1 MAIQTLTDL
10 FLVAAGRT
18 KADCLL
24 HKEGGKFV
32 PISTAELVERVRGLA
47 KALSDLGVR
56 RGDRVALMAEN
67 GPHWPTVDFAVLAIG
82 AAHVP
87 IYPTL
92 LPEQAAYIV
101 QDSSAKVLLV
111 QGAERLQGLLEHRA
125 EMASVEHVV
134 AIGCEPPA
142 GARGF
147 VDLIESGRGWSQADL
162 EAECRQAKPQDL
174 ATLIY
179 TSGTTGN
186 PKGVMLSHGNIAS
199 NIVNALERLDIEGE
213 YTALSFLPLAHSF
226 ERVVDY
232 IYFYRGCTIAYAE
245 SVQAV
250 AQNLGE
256 VKPHVFV
263 SVPRVYEKVLARV
276 QENVAKSSPT
286 KQKIFRWA
294 VGVGKEALPW
304 RLRRTSPPGMLG
316 LKMKLADKLV
326 FAKIRERLGGRFQ
339 MAVSGGAPLGRDVAE
354 FFWGAGVPIY
364 EGYGL
369 TETSPVLTV
378 NAHGAVKMGTVGK
391 AIPGV
396 ELRIAE
402 DGEIL
407 AKGPNIMQGYF
418 NNPAATAEV
427 IDAQGWFHTGDIGQV
442 DGEGFL
448 TITDRKKELIVNA
461 YGKNIAPAPIE
472 NLLKSDPLIGQ
483 AVVIGDKRPFCVAL
497 LVPEF
502 EGLRA
507 WAKREGLAAGDDGA
521 LVREPKVRAHFASAV
536 EHANAELARY
546 EQIRAFEILPAEFTL
561 ESGELTPT
569 QKVKRRVVFK
579 KYAEAIEG
587 LYRAHEGGG

>member
-1 MAIQTLTDL
+1 
-10 FLVAAGRT
+10 
-18 KADCLL
+18 
-24 HKEGGKFV
+24 
-32 PISTAELVERVRGLA
+32 
-47 KALSDLGVR
+47 
-56 RGDRVALMAEN
+56 
-67 GPHWPTVDFAVLAIG
+67 
-82 AAHVP
+82 
-87 IYPTL
+87 
-92 LPEQAAYIV
+92 
-101 QDSSAKVLLV
+101 
-111 QGAERLQGLLEHRA
+111 
-125 EMASVEHVV
+125 
-134 AIGCEPPA
+134 
-142 GARGF
+142 
-147 VDLIESGRGWSQADL
+147 
-162 EAECRQAKPQDL
+162 
-174 ATLIY
+174 
-179 TSGTTGN
+179 
-186 PKGVMLSHGNIAS
+186 
-199 NIVNALERLDIEGE
+199 
-213 YTALSFLPLAHSF
+213 
-226 ERVVDY
+226 
-232 IYFYRGCTIAYAE
+232 
-245 SVQAV
+245 
-250 AQNLGE
+250 
-256 VKPHVFV
+256 
-263 SVPRVYEKVLARV
+263 
-276 QENVAKSSPT
+276 
-286 KQKIFRWA
+286 
-294 VGVGKEALPW
+294 
-304 RLRRTSPPGMLG
+304 MLG

-378 NAHGAVKMGTVGK
+378 NGHGAVKMGTVGK
-391 AIPGV
+391 AVNGV
-396 ELRIAE
+396 DLRIAE

-407 AKGPNIMQGYF
+407 AKGPNIMLGYF

-427 IDAQGWFHTGDIGQV
+427 IDGQGWFHTGDIGQL

-472 NLLKSDPLIGQ
+472 NLLKSDPLISQ

-507 WAKREGLAAGDDGA
+507 WAKREGLAAGDDAA
-521 LVREPKVRAHFASAV
+521 LLREPKVRAHFAKAV